1 MINHLSILQDFQKLN
16 VHTVCLQNDT
26 ALLPIN
32 GKLQQ
37 KQFERVIKGQ
47 LKNFHHEFE
56 FLSVI
61 TTDGPYLISFLRY
74 FQTV

>member
-37 KQFERVIKGQ
+37 KQFERVIIGQ
-47 LKNFHHEFE
+47 LKNFE